1 MPIYGDGVRVRRR
14 VHSVEHRILDIPIL
28 MLAIPRARANL
39 FVLGVDDDGLA
50 KDARNSYQHS
60 DVRGKVMLISK

>member
-14 VHSVEHRILDIPIL
+14 VHSVEHRILDIPVLIL
-28 MLAIPRARANL
+28 AKPRARANL
-39 FVLGVDDDGLA
+39 FVPAVDADGLA
-50 KDARNSYQHS
+50 TDARNNYQHS